1 MHSLFMS
8 DEFVVAESSPEDMKI
23 ASIAWGFQ
31 LGFALLTAAKAGG
44 QTLCIWRRTGRISG
58 YTFMVWLEIIV
69 NSVLGVLSWL
79 YMDGI
84 IPPSFAYFMVAVT
97 LWCIEL
103 HLLIQIIVNR
113 IALLITSRR
122 RITIIKW
129 GSCAI
134 ILVLNIGVYCI
145 WIPARLQVTQTY
157 INVNNVFDR
166 CEKVV
171 YLLLDALLN
180 FYFCYLVKTKLVD
193 TGMTKYM
200 PLYRFNMS
208 IVFVSLSM
216 DVLLIGK

>member
-1 MHSLFMS
+1 
-8 DEFVVAESSPEDMKI
+8 
-23 ASIAWGFQ
+23 
-31 LGFALLTAAKAGG
+31 
-44 QTLCIWRRTGRISG
+44 
-58 YTFMVWLEIIV
+58 
-69 NSVLGVLSWL
+69 
-79 YMDGI
+79 
-84 IPPSFAYFMVAVT
+84 MVAVT